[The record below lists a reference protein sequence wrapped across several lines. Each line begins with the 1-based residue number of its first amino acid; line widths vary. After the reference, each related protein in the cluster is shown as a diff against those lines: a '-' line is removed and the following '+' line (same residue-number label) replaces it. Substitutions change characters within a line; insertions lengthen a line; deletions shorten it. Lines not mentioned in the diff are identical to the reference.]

1 MNNTVILATILC
13 SLSVD
18 LSAQVA
24 PENKSQSAKF
34 DIVDKNTSMSL
45 TVDMKHIPILLVY
58 DNHIVEME
66 DTLLLSVERKQYT
79 AEQLARVI
87 GVKPSKIK
95 ACRYLKG
102 EGATSIWG
110 TRGFNGV
117 LEVVSPSMYRKLK
130 RKDKDVNFEVLNH
143 GDKIETRDR

>member
-102 EGATSIWG
+102 EGATSNLGHERLQWRVGSGKSID
-110 TRGFNGV
+110 
-117 LEVVSPSMYRKLK
+117 VSQIKAK
-130 RKDKDVNFEVLNH
+130 RQGCEF
-143 GDKIETRDR
+143 